1 MEPVQMLLAIE
12 EIKQLKA
19 KYFQHLDAKNWEAL
33 ASLFTRDALVDY
45 SRHARNLIE
54 QHGRRDTKPAP
65 EDWVFTGGKAV
76 AGFLSPLL
84 ADIISTHH
92 GHDPQVTV
100 IGATTAT
107 GLWSLYD
114 RLESAD
120 EIYHGYGHYEEE
132 YRLVD
137 GRWMISRL
145 ILTRERSAIESKT
158 GAR

>member
-1 MEPVQMLLAIE
+1 MEAVQMLLAIE

-19 KYFQHLDAKNWEAL
+19 KYFQHLDAKNWPAL
-33 ASLFTRDALVDY
+33 ANLFTPDALVDY

-54 QHGRRDTKPAP
+54 QHGKRDLKPAP
-65 EDWVFTGGKAV
+65 ENWVFTGGDAV
-76 AGFLSPLL
+76 VGFLSPLL
-84 ADIISTHH
+84 ANIISTHH

-100 IGATTAT
+100 IDATKAT

-120 EIYHGYGHYEEE
+120 EIYHGYGHYEED

-137 GRWMISRL
+137 GHWKFSRL
-145 ILTRERSAIESKT
+145 ILTRERSAIELKT
-158 GAR
+158 CAR